1 MADLGLVNVDET
13 NAEELEEWNI
23 KKPTMVFTKID
34 LKMDDIPESETI
46 LSNNN
51 NFNNNTTFNNNNNN
65 NQSIYENKPINV
77 INVINVIKNQLK
89 RKEKN
94 DEKAVSTDEIAAAF
108 KQPVGMIYPF
118 LVEYRKNGDVLEP
131 KPDRWMVL
139 E

>member
-1 MADLGLVNVDET
+1 MGCLVVMADLGLVNVDET

-77 INVINVIKNQLK
+77 INVINVIKNQH
-89 RKEKN
+89 KN
-94 DEKAVSTDEIAAAF
+94 
-108 KQPVGMIYPF
+108 
-118 LVEYRKNGDVLEP
+118 
-131 KPDRWMVL
+131 
-139 E
+139 